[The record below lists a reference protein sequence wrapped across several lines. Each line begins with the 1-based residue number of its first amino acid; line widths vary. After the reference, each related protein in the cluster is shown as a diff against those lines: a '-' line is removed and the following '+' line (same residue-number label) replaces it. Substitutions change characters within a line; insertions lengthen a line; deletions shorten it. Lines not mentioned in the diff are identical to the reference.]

1 MLGSAPYILVIGHV
15 FTVVVIGLVRKL
27 VGGIQNT
34 GSYSRLFLPF
44 SPTYALFFSLERLTL
59 ENSGMTYLQLFQTIP
74 QNLGT
79 SLLIHNQ
86 RSGKSECELAKKSS
100 H

>member
-44 SPTYALFFSLERLTL
+44 SPTRFPF
-59 ENSGMTYLQLFQTIP
+59 P
-74 QNLGT
+74 
-79 SLLIHNQ
+79 
-86 RSGKSECELAKKSS
+86 
-100 H
+100 

>member
-15 FTVVVIGLVRKL
+15 LLTVVVIGLVRK
-27 VGGIQNT
+27 QQA
-34 GSYSRLFLPF
+34 LPSF
-44 SPTYALFFSLERLTL
+44 FPYALFFPLERLTL
-59 ENSGMTYLQLFQTIP
+59 GNSEMTYLHLFQTIP

-86 RSGKSECELAKKSS
+86 QSGKSECELAKKSS

>member
-1 MLGSAPYILVIGHV
+1 MLGSAPHILVIGHV
-15 FTVVVIGLVRKL
+15 LLTVVVIGLVRK
-27 VGGIQNT
+27 QQA
-34 GSYSRLFLPF
+34 LPSF
-44 SPTYALFFSLERLTL
+44 FPYALFFSLERLTL
-59 ENSGMTYLQLFQTIP
+59 GNSEMTYLHLFQTIP

-86 RSGKSECELAKKSS
+86 RSGKFECELAKKSS